1 MVVFLGIILYH
12 IWMRCSENEF
22 IKKCYT
28 KVIESRRKE
37 EVPSQSNC
45 NPSLDLRSQHNT
57 SAADV
62 DNRNKS
68 RDDVTHTDC
77 SIEMMNTEGICKRE
91 SMIFDD

>member
-1 MVVFLGIILYH
+1 
-12 IWMRCSENEF
+12 MRCSENEF

-37 EVPSQSNC
+37 ASESN
-45 NPSLDLRSQHNT
+45 NNNLHLESKRRT
-57 SAADV
+57 SDV
-62 DNRNKS
+62 DVINRNKS